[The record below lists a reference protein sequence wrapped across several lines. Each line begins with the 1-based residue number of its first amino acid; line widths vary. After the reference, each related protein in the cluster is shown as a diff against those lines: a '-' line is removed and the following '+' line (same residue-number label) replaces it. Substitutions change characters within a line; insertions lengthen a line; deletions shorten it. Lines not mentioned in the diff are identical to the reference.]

1 MSWYRNQLTELLQ
14 IRYPILQAG
23 MAGGVTT
30 DHLVGAVSEFGG
42 LGQIGAGYMQ
52 PEEITLMINRVRERT
67 AKPFAVNL
75 FVMDNFPIPSIE
87 ELKLAAAE
95 LETFEPELNVE
106 QLRRKM
112 EVNSKSVFENQVEV
126 VLKEIVPIVSF
137 TFGIPGEEIVRELKK
152 NAAVLIG
159 TATTVKDALRLE
171 ASGMDA
177 IVIQGEEAGGHRGTF
192 HGEQDEL
199 IPVHDLVAQIVPRL
213 RIPIIAAG
221 GIMNGESIQ
230 NVLGSGAQGV
240 QLGTAFLTCEE
251 SGAASAYKDILIN
264 GKEETVLTRAFS
276 GKLARGI
283 HNQFIAEMNGKPT
296 LPFPYQNT
304 LTGGLR
310 KKAAAQGNAQ
320 FMSLWAGSNYGMAK
334 RQTVS
339 ELMGRLVYEI
349 DGM

>member
-1 MSWYRNQLTELLQ
+1 MCWNRNQLTELLQ
-14 IRYPILQAG
+14 IRYPIFQAG

-75 FVMDNFPIPSIE
+75 FVMENFPMPSLE
-87 ELKLAAAE
+87 EMELAAKA
-95 LETFEPELNVE
+95 LETIESELNVE
-106 QLRRKM
+106 QLLRKM
-112 EVNSKSVFENQVEV
+112 EVNSKWVFENQVEE
-126 VLKEIVPIVSF
+126 VLKEKVPIVSF

-199 IPVHDLVAQIVPRL
+199 IPVHDLVAQVVPKL
-213 RIPIIAAG
+213 RIPVIAAG
-221 GIMNGESIQ
+221 GMMNGESIQ
-230 NVLGSGAQGV
+230 EVLDLGAQGV

-251 SGAASAYKDILIN
+251 SGAASAYKEILIN
-264 GKEETVLTRAFS
+264 GEEETVLTRAFS

-283 HNQFIAEMNGKPT
+283 HNQFITEMNEKPT

-320 FMSLWAGSNYGMAK
+320 FMSLWAGSNYGMAV

-339 ELMGRLVYEI
+339 ELMERLVYQI
-349 DGM
+349 DGK